1 MTAEYGTPTFFLV
14 LPCHNEGERLARFLP
29 ELCRAIEKS
38 GLQVSILPVDDG
50 SDPNHRKQYQN
61 LMGLQGDRFPF
72 LLPFLHLDSNRGKGQ
87 AVYLGWAEAKT
98 EDFLAFADAD
108 GAVGPDE
115 VARVLGRIS
124 DDAQASDK
132 LFAASRIEDTHT
144 LVERHLLRQLTG
156 SLFRILVKVLF
167 RLPIDDTQCG
177 FKVLPR
183 SFFQEYGSALV
194 ETGFAFDLEL
204 LYRAVEA
211 GLELV
216 PVAVNWKEVS
226 GGHMSAS
233 KSFELIFNTLRLRS
247 RLKRKED
254 RGKSEEAPKG
264 AN

>member
-1 MTAEYGTPTFFLV
+1 MTAEYGTPSFFLA
-14 LPCHNEGERLARFLP
+14 LPCHNEGERLVRFLP

-50 SDPNHRKQYQN
+50 SDPNHREQYRK
-61 LMGLQGDRFPF
+61 LMEIHRERYPF
-72 LLPFLHLDSNRGKGQ
+72 LLPFLQLDSNRGKGQ

-115 VARVLGRIS
+115 VARVLRRIA
-124 DDAQASDK
+124 DDAQASGK
-132 LFAASRIEDTHT
+132 LFAGSRIEDAHT
-144 LVERHLLRQLTG
+144 RVERHFLRQLTG
-156 SLFRILVKVLF
+156 GLFRILVKVLF
-167 RLPIDDTQCG
+167 GLPIADTQCG

-183 SFFQEYGSALV
+183 SFFQEYGSGLK

-226 GGHMSAS
+226 GGHMTAT
-233 KSFELIFNTLRLRS
+233 KSIGLIFNTLRLRK
-247 RLKRKED
+247 RLR
-254 RGKSEEAPKG
+254 PQKG
-264 AN
+264 SNAKY